1 MKLALVSAKYP
12 FGGKE
17 PYLHA
22 ELQHLAPYFERVTV
36 FPTSPPDAAW
46 GFSGVA
52 GDVVRLGLFAP
63 STFARAAVALASNPA
78 GACRAITALLRAKY
92 PAKVRL
98 KNLAV
103 LPLGLAVGGRLRRER
118 FDHVHS
124 YWLSTPATVA
134 FIAAHVARI
143 PWSSTGHLWDI
154 YENNALAAKLPSA
167 RFVRAISERGRHDLY
182 AALTDPSQATIE
194 VVHVGVDV
202 PAAPADRANLAAP
215 ADDANAAASDRANV
229 VMADAKAVASADTN
243 VAVAAGGANDAVPGG
258 TRPFALLC
266 AANLVL
272 KKGHVDLLE
281 ALAEL
286 RDRDVAVH
294 CTIAGDGEL
303 REELQA
309 KAATLGIE
317 ANVTFRGHVAH
328 AALLDEIRARHYDAM
343 VLTSLELPGGLME
356 GIPVALMEA
365 MALGLPVVTTD
376 TGSIGELVDDG
387 CGRVIEQRDVTA
399 IAAAVAEL
407 AQDPE
412 LRASLARAA
421 HAKVDA
427 EFNVVSV
434 ARRVAQLIGSERAAR
449 APQAQQLPAS

>member
-22 ELQHLAPYFERVTV
+22 ELAHLAPYFERVAV

-46 GFSGVA
+46 GFTGVA
-52 GDVVRLGLFAP
+52 GDVRRMGLFAP
-63 STFARAAVALASNPA
+63 STFARAAAAVAMNPA
-78 GACRAITALLRAKY
+78 GALRAIVALLRAPY
-92 PAKVRL
+92 PAKVKL

-103 LPLGLAVGGRLRRER
+103 LPLGLAVGRQLRRDGI
-118 FDHVHS
+118 DHVHS

-134 FIAAHVARI
+134 FVAAHVARI

-167 RFVRAISERGRHDLY
+167 RFVRAISARGRRDLY
-182 AALTDPSQATIE
+182 AALPPRSAASIE

-202 PAAPADRANLAAP
+202 PAAPPERAD
-215 ADDANAAASDRANV
+215 AAAGD
-229 VMADAKAVASADTN
+229 
-243 VAVAAGGANDAVPGG
+243 GA
-258 TRPFALLC
+258 RPFALLC

-272 KKGHVDLLE
+272 KKGHADLLE

-286 RDRDVAVH
+286 RDRDVRVH

-303 REELQA
+303 RDELQA
-309 KAATLGIE
+309 KAVALGVE
-317 ANVTFRGHVAH
+317 ANVTFRGHVPH
-328 AALLDEIRARHYDAM
+328 AALLDEIRAGNYDAM

-376 TGSIGELVDDG
+376 TGSIGELVDDA
-387 CGRVIEQRDVTA
+387 CGRVVEQRDVTA

-407 AQDPE
+407 AQDPA
-412 LRASLARAA
+412 LRAALARAA
-421 HAKVDA
+421 HAKVAAD
-427 EFNVVSV
+427 FNVTSV
-434 ARRVAQLIGSERAAR
+434 ARRLAQLIGSERAG
-449 APQAQQLPAS
+449 

>member
-22 ELQHLAPYFERVTV
+22 ELRNVAPYFDRVTV

-46 GFSGVA
+46 GFEDVA
-52 GDVVRLGLFAP
+52 GDVRRMGLFAP
-63 STFARAAVALASNPA
+63 ATLAGAFAALATRPA
-78 GACRAITALLRAKY
+78 SSVRALWSLFRAPY
-92 PAKVRL
+92 SAKVKL
-98 KNLAV
+98 KNIAV
-103 LPLGLAVGGRLRRER
+103 VPLGLAVGMRLRRDR
-118 FDHVHS
+118 YDHVHS

-134 FIAAHVARI
+134 FVAAHVAGI

-167 RFVRAISERGRHDLY
+167 RFVRAISARGRRDLY
-182 AALTDPSQATIE
+182 AALADSAVAYIE
-194 VVHVGVDV
+194 VVHVGVDI
-202 PAAPADRANLAAP
+202 PAAPN
-215 ADDANAAASDRANV
+215 DDAH
-229 VMADAKAVASADTN
+229 DAPL
-243 VAVAAGGANDAVPGG
+243 GA
-258 TRPFALLC
+258 TRPFSLLC

-272 KKGHVDLLE
+272 KKGHADLLE

-286 RDRDVAVH
+286 RDRGVDVH

-303 REELQA
+303 RDALRD
-309 KAATLGIE
+309 KAAALGVD

-328 AALLDEIRARHYDAM
+328 ATLLDEIRAGAYDAM

-376 TGSIGELVDDG
+376 TGSIGELVDDT
-387 CGRVIEQRDVTA
+387 CGRLVDQRNVTA

-407 AQDPE
+407 AEDAD

-421 HAKVDA
+421 HAKVAAD
-427 EFNVVSV
+427 FNVASV
-434 ARRVAQLIGSERAAR
+434 ARRLAQLIGSDRAT
-449 APQAQQLPAS
+449 

>member
-1 MKLALVSAKYP
+1 MAVKLALVSAKYP

-22 ELQHLAPYFERVTV
+22 ELQHLAPYFEHVAV

-46 GFSGVA
+46 GFEGVA
-52 GDVVRLGLFAP
+52 GEVFRLGLFSP
-63 STFARAAVALASNPA
+63 STFARAVAAVAMNPA
-78 GACRAITALLRAKY
+78 GAARAVAALLRAPY
-92 PAKVRL
+92 PAKVKL

-103 LPLGLAVGGRLRRER
+103 LPLGLAVGRQLRRDGV
-118 FDHVHS
+118 DHVHS

-134 FIAAHVARI
+134 FVAAHVARI

-167 RFVRAISERGRHDLY
+167 RFIRAISERGRRDLY
-182 AALTDPSQATIE
+182 ASLPAGAAATIE
-194 VVHVGVDV
+194 VVHVGVEV
-202 PAAPADRANLAAP
+202 PPAPPARAAD
-215 ADDANAAASDRANV
+215 AAS
-229 VMADAKAVASADTN
+229 
-243 VAVAAGGANDAVPGG
+243 AAGAP
-258 TRPFALLC
+258 PFALLC

-272 KKGHVDLLE
+272 KKGHADLLE

-286 RDRDVAVH
+286 RDRGVPVH

-303 REELQA
+303 RDALQA
-309 KAATLGIE
+309 QAKSLGVD

-328 AALLDEIRARHYDAM
+328 AVLLDEIRAGRYDAM

-376 TGSIGELVDDG
+376 TGSIGELVDDT
-387 CGRVIEQRDVTA
+387 CGRIVEQRDVTA
-399 IAAAVAEL
+399 IAAAIAEL
-407 AQDPE
+407 AQDPA

-427 EFNVVSV
+427 EFNVTSV
-434 ARRVAQLIGSERAAR
+434 ARRLAQLIGSELAH
-449 APQAQQLPAS
+449 